1 MLTAYTSCYVLS
13 TYMLTTFHNLTLRA
27 AERVALFAQNRFV
40 RFLHF
45 AHLMRFA
52 HFARLT

>member
-1 MLTAYTSCYVLS
+1 
-13 TYMLTTFHNLTLRA
+13 MLTTFHNLTLRA